1 MADIIPEEA
10 LIIPLLIILIAI
22 LTPFITVPI
31 VFKTFNRLLK
41 KNKTKTA
48 MTYIMGI
55 TALLIPLWFLF
66 IFMDNFRISIFSLIL
81 ICLLFSILSV
91 AFHYLVRREN

>member
-1 MADIIPEEA
+1 
-10 LIIPLLIILIAI
+10 
-22 LTPFITVPI
+22 
-31 VFKTFNRLLK
+31 
-41 KNKTKTA
+41 